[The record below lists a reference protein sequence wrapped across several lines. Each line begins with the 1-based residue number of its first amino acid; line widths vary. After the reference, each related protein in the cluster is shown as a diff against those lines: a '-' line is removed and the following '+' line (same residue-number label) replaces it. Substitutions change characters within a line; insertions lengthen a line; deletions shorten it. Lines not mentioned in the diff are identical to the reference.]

1 MPRIDHKQ
9 FYMQTIKKFGTSAK
23 GVAWSDE
30 FRQKRRFAAIL
41 AAIPNLSDASI
52 VDGGCGFGDLWLYM
66 RQKGTVPKSY
76 IGIDMLDFMVEEA
89 RERTKKR
96 IFKRNILKDP
106 LPEADWYVV
115 SGALNLLTRF
125 ETLLAVKRM
134 MDVSKSGVV
143 FNLLKGEDR
152 SETFNYWMPQEI
164 RKSCANF
171 GRVEIYEGYIDG
183 DFTVK
188 IVHRGSF

>member
-1 MPRIDHKQ
+1 MPRIDHKK
-9 FYMQTIKKFGTSAK
+9 FYFKTVKKFGRTAK

-41 AAIPNLSDASI
+41 ALIPNLSDASI
-52 VDGGCGFGDLWLYM
+52 VDAGCGFGDFWLYM
-66 RQKGTVPKSY
+66 KQKGTVPKSY
-76 IGIDMLDFMVEEA
+76 IGLDMLDFMVEEA
-89 RERTKKR
+89 RERTSQKVL
-96 IFKRNILKDP
+96 KRNIVKDP

-125 ETLLAVKRM
+125 ETLFAVKRM

-171 GRVEIYEGYIDG
+171 GRVEIYEGYLKG

-188 IVHRGSF
+188 ITCSGAF